1 MSMEILRDP
10 LANDEPPRGAVLTIG
25 NYDGV
30 HLGHQAIIRRVTARG
45 DELGVPTAAMTF
57 HPHPMKVLQPAR
69 APRLMTTAEQRMEL
83 LARYGLDAAL
93 VVPFTHRLARMEAA
107 DFVRSVLVE
116 RLAVREIFI
125 GEGFRFGADRRG
137 TVELL
142 RSMGADAG
150 FEAHGVPAVEVDGEV
165 VSSTRIRR
173 LISRGKV
180 EEASR
185 LIGRPLFV
193 DGRVF
198 KGERLGRKLGF
209 PTLNT
214 DIVNEQYP
222 AHGVYVT
229 VVFIPS
235 FGRRFAAV
243 TNIGVR
249 PTVYENY
256 ATTVESHL
264 IDFSADVYKEDVRLF
279 FLKRLR
285 DERVFGSPMALVAQ
299 IRRDVEAAR
308 LFFSANP
315 PDTLDLVHP

>member
-1 MSMEILRDP
+1 MEILRDP

-25 NYDGV
+25 NFDGV
-30 HLGHQAIIRRVTARG
+30 HLGHQAILQRVIARSR
-45 DELGVPTAAMTF
+45 ELGVRAAAMTF
-57 HPHPMKVLQPAR
+57 DPHPLKVLLPER
-69 APRLMTTAEQRMEL
+69 APRLMTTADQRLEL
-83 LARYGLDAAL
+83 LAHHSMDVAL
-93 VVPFTHRLARMEAA
+93 VIPFTHRLARMEAA
-107 DFVRSVLVE
+107 DFVKRVLVE

-125 GEGFRFGADRRG
+125 GETFRFGADRKG

-142 RSMGADAG
+142 REMGEGDE
-150 FEAHGVPAVEVDGEV
+150 FEAHGVGAVEVDGEV

-173 LISRGKV
+173 LVSRGKV
-180 EEASR
+180 GEAER
-185 LIGRPLFV
+185 LLGRPLFV

-198 KGERLGRKLGF
+198 RGERLGRKLGF

-214 DIVNEQYP
+214 EIVNEQYP

-235 FGRRFAAV
+235 FGRTFPAV

-264 IDFSADVYKEDVRLF
+264 LDFTADVYKEDVRLF

-285 DERVFGSPMALVAQ
+285 EERVFSSPMSLVAQ
-299 IRRDVEAAR
+299 IRRDVEATR
-308 LFFSANP
+308 LFFAAHP
-315 PDTLDLVHP
+315 PDDLGLIHS